1 MLRIAI
7 QTKGRLNEQSIAL
20 MREIGIDVD
29 GAKRKFLS
37 KATNFPIEVLYLRDD
52 DIPQVVANGTATLG
66 IVGMNEV
73 AERGCDVDIV
83 AKLGFGGCRISL
95 AIPKSEEYEGVEYFN
110 GKRIAT
116 SYPNI
121 LRQFLEECGVKAQLE
136 VISGSVE
143 IAPAAGIADAI
154 FDIVSSGGTLVS
166 NGLKEVERVFE
177 SEAVLIANKNLS
189 AEDKALLEELRPW
202 LVEFAKLGTRC
213 RKALEAMELFRA
225 GDYEAFW
232 AAYVDNLMT
241 EAEIEQYDAHRS
253 GTMKLK
259 PFYERLMDG
268 MAAAYYE
275 ALTGEKSSVLTACG
289 TYRSL
294 GAPQAKYMF
303 DNDLET
309 YYHSGEGQRTDDF
322 VGVDLGVV
330 RKVREV
336 RIIQGRNSVDDVD
349 YFDHCVLEYSV
360 DGQEWFAMTEPM
372 EGVYDIEWQGEAV
385 EARYVGIRKL
395 ESKKRNWLAVRS
407 FEINPVSESEYGWD
421 ANPFTKVDNR
431 DGVTVEVP
439 RGMRSVQ
446 LLLGELSS
454 DAYVR
459 VYDAA
464 NKAIADIELVSS
476 NTTLDL
482 TSQVHYIYI
491 NNQGGLYEV
500 VFK

>member
-73 AERGCDVDIV
+73 AERGCDVEV
-83 AKLGFGGCRISL
+83 VSKLGFGGCRISL

-189 AEDKALLEELRPW
+189 AEDKALLEEL
-202 LVEFAKLGTRC
+202 
-213 RKALEAMELFRA
+213 LFRIESERDSRDKKYLLMNIPTA
-225 GDYEAFW
+225 SLDEAVKILPAMRSPTVMPLAVDGW
-232 AAYVDNLMT
+232 CSLHSVVDAADLWDKVRQLKAIG
-241 EAEIEQYDAHRS
+241 AEGI
-253 GTMKLK
+253 L
-259 PFYERLMDG
+259 
-268 MAAAYYE
+268 
-275 ALTGEKSSVLTACG
+275 VLT
-289 TYRSL
+289 L
-294 GAPQAKYMF
+294 DK
-303 DNDLET
+303 
-309 YYHSGEGQRTDDF
+309 
-322 VGVDLGVV
+322 
-330 RKVREV
+330 
-336 RIIQGRNSVDDVD
+336 II
-349 YFDHCVLEYSV
+349 
-360 DGQEWFAMTEPM
+360 A
-372 EGVYDIEWQGEAV
+372 
-385 EARYVGIRKL
+385 
-395 ESKKRNWLAVRS
+395 
-407 FEINPVSESEYGWD
+407 
-421 ANPFTKVDNR
+421 
-431 DGVTVEVP
+431 
-439 RGMRSVQ
+439 
-446 LLLGELSS
+446 
-454 DAYVR
+454 
-459 VYDAA
+459 
-464 NKAIADIELVSS
+464 
-476 NTTLDL
+476 
-482 TSQVHYIYI
+482 
-491 NNQGGLYEV
+491 
-500 VFK
+500 

>member
-73 AERGCDVDIV
+73 AERGCDVEV
-83 AKLGFGGCRISL
+83 VSKLGFGGCRISL

-189 AEDKALLEELRPW
+189 AEDKALLEEL
-202 LVEFAKLGTRC
+202 
-213 RKALEAMELFRA
+213 LFRIESERDSRDKKYLLMNIPTA
-225 GDYEAFW
+225 SLEEAVKILPAMRSPTVMPLAVDGW
-232 AAYVDNLMT
+232 CSLHSVVDAADLWDKVRQLKAIG
-241 EAEIEQYDAHRS
+241 AEGI
-253 GTMKLK
+253 L
-259 PFYERLMDG
+259 
-268 MAAAYYE
+268 
-275 ALTGEKSSVLTACG
+275 VLT
-289 TYRSL
+289 L
-294 GAPQAKYMF
+294 DK
-303 DNDLET
+303 
-309 YYHSGEGQRTDDF
+309 
-322 VGVDLGVV
+322 
-330 RKVREV
+330 
-336 RIIQGRNSVDDVD
+336 II
-349 YFDHCVLEYSV
+349 
-360 DGQEWFAMTEPM
+360 A
-372 EGVYDIEWQGEAV
+372 
-385 EARYVGIRKL
+385 
-395 ESKKRNWLAVRS
+395 
-407 FEINPVSESEYGWD
+407 
-421 ANPFTKVDNR
+421 
-431 DGVTVEVP
+431 
-439 RGMRSVQ
+439 
-446 LLLGELSS
+446 
-454 DAYVR
+454 
-459 VYDAA
+459 
-464 NKAIADIELVSS
+464 
-476 NTTLDL
+476 
-482 TSQVHYIYI
+482 
-491 NNQGGLYEV
+491 
-500 VFK
+500 